1 MAILILG
8 LALFCAVHLIPTARP
23 QTRAAL
29 AARFGEG
36 GFKIG
41 YAAISL
47 LGLLLMIHG
56 YGAAAG
62 GTILWFP
69 PPFLVHVNNLLML
82 IAVGIFIAGGF
93 KGTVARVIRH
103 PQLIGVKTW
112 AIAHLLVNGD
122 LRSLALFGGM
132 LAWAV
137 ASVIL
142 INKRDGARVKPEPAP
157 RTRDLAHAGAT
168 VVVFLAV
175 MAAHNWLGVRPF
187 PG

>member
-23 QTRAAL
+23 HTRAAL
-29 AARFGEG
+29 AERFGEG

-41 YAAISL
+41 YTVVSL
-47 LGLLLMIHG
+47 IGLLLMIYG

-62 GTILWFP
+62 GPILWFP

-82 IAVGIFIAGGF
+82 VAVGIFIAGPFG
-93 KGTVARVIRH
+93 GAVARAIRH
-103 PQLIGVKTW
+103 PQLIGLKTW

-122 LRSLALFGGM
+122 LRSLVLFGGL

-137 ASVIL
+137 VSVIM
-142 INKRDGARVKPEPAP
+142 INKRDGARVKPEPAA
-157 RTRDLAHAGAT
+157 RTRDLAHAGAA

-175 MAAHNWLGVRPF
+175 TAAHNWLGVWPF